1 MRKRKWRQ
9 VVAVVLLGC
18 ATSIAVGQNP
28 WRVGSLMGGEVR
40 GETSTGV
47 PWSWLSL
54 RMWGQA
60 HRFGMKE
67 WGVGVSHGGWRAWN
81 QTALLCGGQH
91 RSTQKR
97 SSFEWLLTSSLV
109 RWPDVSRKAGHA
121 RLECAGSQ
129 HHPWGI
135 VRMQAHVEWGQTRTW
150 WLENPHPQLPFGP
163 NRWGWEVYWSPAL
176 EGANLPLP
184 ELSWGSGGQWSLAW
198 SSAAFSWSTRRLWR
212 AAGGKVALR
221 ASFPDFRGEVAW
233 RIPMAPSRSGDSTE
247 GRAKRERSRHHALRM
262 GTHSGGTLT
271 RWCWGW
277 EWKLKSDGS
286 TS

>member
-135 VRMQAHVEWGQTRTW
+135 VRMQAHVEWGQTRRD
-150 WLENPHPQLPFGP
+150 HPLRWSVQSRMGERMVGCQYQAERLRVHVWAGQGP
-163 NRWGWEVYWSPAL
+163 EGLWTHARHVEASWVGKSDGHWSAYVLDGQAPWGGAYVALPAL
-176 EGANLPLP
+176 DAR
-184 ELSWGSGGQWSLAW
+184 QWSRAPDSGLQMGLRYRSSKNALSPSDWEWKGAW
-198 SSAAFSWSTRRLWR
+198 QFSWAPSQQET
-212 AAGGKVALR
+212 
-221 ASFPDFRGEVAW
+221 FRCAW
-233 RIPMAPSRSGDSTE
+233 RI
-247 GRAKRERSRHHALRM
+247 
-262 GTHSGGTLT
+262 
-271 RWCWGW
+271 RW
-277 EWKLKSDGS
+277 EA
-286 TS
+286 